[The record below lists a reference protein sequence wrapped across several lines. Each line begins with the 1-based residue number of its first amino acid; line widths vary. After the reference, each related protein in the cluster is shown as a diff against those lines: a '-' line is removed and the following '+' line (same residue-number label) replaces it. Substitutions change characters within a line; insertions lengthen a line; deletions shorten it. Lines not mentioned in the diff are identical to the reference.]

1 MLDTTKCSNYICSRK
16 KAMKEFDYKQYLT
29 EGWMFEESGT
39 SITGEQ
45 NLYQWV
51 EDHCKSLDDL
61 LRLNPEEL
69 REPIS
74 VAKEENLSPREFI
87 EAFVEEYGD
96 WVDIAEMLG
105 LSVAR
110 M

>member
-1 MLDTTKCSNYICSRK
+1 
-16 KAMKEFDYKQYLT
+16 MKEFNYRQYLT
-29 EGWMFEESGT
+29 EGWMFKESDMP

-51 EDHCKSLDDL
+51 EDNCKSLDDL

-105 LSVAR
+105 LSAAR